1 MTALV
6 SFERVFEVLDLEP
19 MVSDKTGAITLTKQ
33 VPTIEFKDVRFSY
46 PRPDQISLASLESA
60 AREEHIQS
68 GEILKGLSFTV
79 PAGTFTAIVGPSGAG
94 KTTISA
100 LVPRLYD
107 VTSGSILV
115 DSTDIRDLT
124 LESLR
129 ANIGVVMQDAHL
141 FHETIAEN
149 LRYAKHDAT
158 ELQMEQACRSAQIW
172 DLILSLPNGV
182 DTMVGERGYRLSGG
196 EKARLAIARLLLK
209 NPQIVLL
216 DEATA
221 HLDSE
226 NEALVQSAIREVLKD
241 RTSLVIAHRL
251 STIISA
257 DQILVIEDGKVIERG
272 KHEDLISTGGLYS
285 ELYARQFTS

>member
-1 MTALV
+1 
-6 SFERVFEVLDLEP
+6 
-19 MVSDKTGAITLTKQ
+19 MVSDKTDAIMLSKQ
-33 VPTIEFKDVRFSY
+33 VPTIEFRDVRFSY

-60 AREEHIQS
+60 AKEEHIQS
-68 GEILKGLSFTV
+68 GEILKGLSFLV

-100 LVPRLYD
+100 LLPRLYD

-115 DSTDIRDLT
+115 NSTDIRDLS

-141 FHETIAEN
+141 FHESIAEN

-172 DLILSLPNGV
+172 DLVSTLPNGF
-182 DTMVGERGYRLSGG
+182 DTLVGERGHRLSGG
-196 EKARLAIARLLLK
+196 EKQRLAIARLLLK
-209 NPQIVLL
+209 SPTVVIL

-226 NEALVQSAIREVLKD
+226 NEALVQQALKSALKG
-241 RTSLVIAHRL
+241 RTSIVIAHRL
-251 STIISA
+251 STIMDA
-257 DQILVIEDGKVIERG
+257 DQIIVLEHGEIVERG
-272 KHEDLISTGGLYS
+272 KHDDLVTAGGLYS
-285 ELYARQFTS
+285 ELYARQDLSTLSN